1 MNEPVLLPICR
12 LMQKNDLKPPALERI
27 IEQIDAF
34 YALSKI
40 WGGYESYYHQ
50 AWAIRRPL
58 GKLKTYTY
66 RDFPPEDSAIHAR
79 SHIKLHR
86 DDNSE
91 WSLVFWQSYS
101 CHAMSR
107 SDLFFQHIRFRSG
120 FYRSCLYCMQS
131 LMFPKVCFRP
141 IGPAST
147 ITQDPALA
155 RLVQAL
161 GFSVKAVFVMGSGS
175 VWNVL
180 NEHILHVFGSQ
191 ICLPYTRCFSH
202 CLSLKLV
209 RVL

>member
-1 MNEPVLLPICR
+1 MKATTTKHGQSAAYWGNSR
-12 LMQKNDLKPPALERI
+12 LTPTETSLQRTAQFMHVHN
-27 IEQIDAF
+27 
-34 YALSKI
+34 
-40 WGGYESYYHQ
+40 
-50 AWAIRRPL
+50 
-58 GKLKTYTY
+58 
-66 RDFPPEDSAIHAR
+66 
-79 SHIKLHR
+79 IKLHR
-86 DDNSE
+86 DDNRE
-91 WSLVFWQSYS
+91 WSLVFGQSYS

>member
-1 MNEPVLLPICR
+1 MLSMRCR
-12 LMQKNDLKPPALERI
+12 RFGVDMKATTTKHGQSA
-27 IEQIDAF
+27 A
-34 YALSKI
+34 Y
-40 WGGYESYYHQ
+40 WGNSRLTPTETSLQRTAQFMHV
-50 AWAIRRPL
+50 
-58 GKLKTYTY
+58 
-66 RDFPPEDSAIHAR
+66 HN
-79 SHIKLHR
+79 IKLHR
-86 DDNSE
+86 DDNRE
-91 WSLVFWQSYS
+91 WSLVFGQSYS

-120 FYRSCLYCMQS
+120 FHRSCLYCMQS

-161 GFSVKAVFVMGSGS
+161 GFSVKAVFVMWSGS